1 MNTFV
6 YLLKYHHLKDFLFE
20 FSYKWNQDKNEW
32 QAQQNTN
39 KNEQNLEIEK
49 QSADKKNAK
58 KAEETGWFEVNED
71 RNTNV
76 YVKGLPLDMTDDDF
90 EQLMSKYGIITKDI
104 ENGKLKLRL
113 YRDDQGELKGDG
125 RCCYLMPESV
135 KLCLQL
141 LDGSDYKGHKIHA
154 ERAKFEMKGDYD
166 PKKVV
171 KKKNKNKE
179 KKFLEKQ
186 RQK

>member
-1 MNTFV
+1 V
-6 YLLKYHHLKDFLFE
+6 QKPP
-20 FSYKWNQDKNEW
+20 SSNQAELNL
-32 QAQQNTN
+32 QQ
-39 KNEQNLEIEK
+39 EK
-49 QSADKKNAK
+49 ANADKKNAK
-58 KAEETGWFEVNED
+58 KSDEAGWFEVNED

-76 YVKGLPLDMTDDDF
+76 YVKGLPLDTTDDEF

-104 ENGKLKLRL
+104 ETGRLKVRL
-113 YRDDQGELKGDG
+113 YRDEQGELKGDG

-141 LDGSDYKGHKIHA
+141 LDGSEYKSHKIHA

-171 KKKNKNKE
+171 KKKNKSKE

>member
-1 MNTFV
+1 MQ
-6 YLLKYHHLKDFLFE
+6 KPP
-20 FSYKWNQDKNEW
+20 SSNQAELNL
-32 QAQQNTN
+32 QQ
-39 KNEQNLEIEK
+39 EK
-49 QSADKKNAK
+49 ANADKKNAK
-58 KAEETGWFEVNED
+58 KSDEAGWFEVNED

-76 YVKGLPLDMTDDDF
+76 YVKGLPLDTTDDEF

-104 ENGKLKLRL
+104 ETGRLKVRL
-113 YRDDQGELKGDG
+113 YRDEQGELKGDG

-141 LDGSDYKGHKIHA
+141 LDGSEYKSHKIHA

-171 KKKNKNKE
+171 KKKNKSKE